1 MQMYV
6 KEIWKYGKEAAE
18 GVGAKALWDSGASA
32 PAARP
37 GADKTQG
44 LRGGERLVPGLPQL
58 MGRTFKFATLQART
72 WPQVLGGEGFRM
84 ELSRE
89 AAYWVTENHTGD

>member
-44 LRGGERLVPGLPQL
+44 GPKSKPPEGDAESAVRRAERL
-58 MGRTFKFATLQART
+58 AECAR
-72 WPQVLGGEGFRM
+72 F
-84 ELSRE
+84 
-89 AAYWVTENHTGD
+89 